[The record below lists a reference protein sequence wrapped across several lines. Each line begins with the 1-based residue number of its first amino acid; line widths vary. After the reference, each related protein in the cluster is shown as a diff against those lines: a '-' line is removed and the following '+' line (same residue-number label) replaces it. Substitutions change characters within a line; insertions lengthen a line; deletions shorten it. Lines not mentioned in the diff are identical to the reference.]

1 MKNNQFKRAVEPK
14 EEIAGLAQ
22 PASFLGSTTKTKQ
35 WSEYQSDINKEKE
48 NYEQVLYSVAV
59 EPTMKEALQIA
70 GKNRGR
76 SKGGAKSVIREAL
89 TSYFEK
95 HPELFQ

>member
-1 MKNNQFKRAVEPK
+1 MTKLEFKKAVDTNKLSGLSQPKKFMNN
-14 EEIAGLAQ
+14 EE
-22 PASFLGSTTKTKQ
+22 TNKQ
-35 WSEYQSDINKEKE
+35 WQDYSEAIKQEQE

-59 EPTMKEALQIA
+59 EPSLKEAIKIA

-76 SKGGAKSVIREAL
+76 VKGGAKSIVRDAM

-95 HPELFQ
+95 HPELFE

>member
-1 MKNNQFKRAVEPK
+1 MTKREFKKAVDTDKLSGLSQPK
-14 EEIAGLAQ
+14 KFME
-22 PASFLGSTTKTKQ
+22 SDTDNKQ
-35 WSEYQSDINKEKE
+35 WSDYSEAITKEQE

-59 EPTMKEALQIA
+59 EPSLKEAIKIA

-76 SKGGAKSVIREAL
+76 VKGGAKSIVRDAM

-95 HPELFQ
+95 HPELFE

>member
-1 MKNNQFKRAVEPK
+1 MTKREFKKAVDTDKLSGLSQPK
-14 EEIAGLAQ
+14 KFME
-22 PASFLGSTTKTKQ
+22 SDTDNKQ
-35 WSEYQSDINKEKE
+35 WSDYLEAITKEQE

-59 EPTMKEALQIA
+59 EPSLKEAIKIA

-76 SKGGAKSVIREAL
+76 VKGGAKSIVRDAM

-95 HPELFQ
+95 HPELFE